1 MDLKTLLETPP
12 WDWPEDAGD
21 LLLTTLVDKRAKEAD
36 RLIAAELVGDSAVM
50 NDELANAL
58 LAIVGDGGEPEELRA
73 KAALS
78 LGPALEEA
86 DLEGFE
92 DSDDAPITEQTFH
105 NIRDLLYK
113 LYLDEGISKELRR
126 RILEAAV
133 RAPQDWQADA
143 IRAAYSSGDEE
154 WRLTAVFAMGR
165 VRGFDDQILES
176 LNSADHEI
184 HYEAVNAAGVWELD
198 AAWPH
203 VVALVENPSTP
214 KALLL
219 AAIEAVGYIRPHEAG
234 EILVDLAD
242 SRDEEISEAATEAI
256 AAAQAMSGE
265 DEDEEDEDDEE
276 GVDEEGWVN

>member
-21 LLLTTLVDKRAKEAD
+21 LLLTTLVDKRANEAD

-58 LAIVGDGGEPEELRA
+58 LAIVGNDAEPEELRA

-105 NIRDLLYK
+105 NIRDLLHK

-133 RAPQDWQADA
+133 RAPQAWQTDA
-143 IRAAYSSGDEE
+143 IRAAYSSGDKD
-154 WRLTAVFAMGR
+154 WMLTAVFAMGR
-165 VRGFDDQILES
+165 VRGFDEQILES
-176 LNSADHEI
+176 LKSTDPAI

-198 AAWPH
+198 AAWAH
-203 VVALVENPSTP
+203 VAALVKDPSTP
-214 KALLL
+214 KDLLL
-219 AAIEAVGYIRPHEAG
+219 AAIEAVGYIRPYEAV

-242 SRDEEISEAATEAI
+242 SRDEEISEAATEAM

-265 DEDEEDEDDEE
+265 NEDEEDEDDEE
-276 GVDEEGWVN
+276 GVDDEGWVN